1 MFARHAGSRRKIQT
15 RLSAL
20 AEASA
25 YVRLVGMSF
34 FGDPT
39 TTGFVR
45 MA

>member
-1 MFARHAGSRRKIQT
+1 MFARNAGSRRKIQT

-20 AEASA
+20 AMAIA
-25 YVRLVGMSF
+25 YVRLAEMSF

>member
-1 MFARHAGSRRKIQT
+1 MFAGYAGSRRKIQT

-20 AEASA
+20 AGASA
-25 YVRLVGMSF
+25 RVRLAGMSF